1 MSHRTQPKA
10 GTRIRSTPQ
19 DPLRQMR
26 WRLILALSV
35 SSVALII
42 NAIVVVTLV

>member
-1 MSHRTQPKA
+1 
-10 GTRIRSTPQ
+10 
-19 DPLRQMR
+19 MR
-26 WRLILALSV
+26 RRLILALSV